1 MKKSKNKLNRQ
12 GELRSISI
20 LMLRQMETTL
30 SPIDR
35 IIYLRLLVC
44 YGGRKILISDLKAL
58 AEDVKVNWLTLKK
71 TLDVLVEKGLCERAE
86 EKVIKL
92 NKVLLPRQVG
102 YQWGGKPSDQLIVAL
117 DKAKDSDQ
125 SALELKEKKL
135 GKQSIKKMR
144 LKKTASE
151 LVASHPRHDFL
162 EVLFGLMF
170 DVKISHKQKNA
181 NELLELNYKQ
191 WLVLVNMVLSSDSN
205 GIIFDVGTYELSKWT
220 GMSRNALQRAIAD
233 LFDMGILRSKL
244 DGTLNNNLL
253 NSVAPVYCL
262 NLSASIWS
270 KKRIF
275 GHYYFLKL
283 PNEYTSVVEQAFN
296 FIQYLAA
303 FDQANKASHPC
314 DSVVKELAKV
324 SDETN
329 YQIIQS
335 KLSYEIREE
344 FNFVSKF
351 EKNFGQYIQLILPSF
366 RMGKSSLN
374 TDQSNVTRI
383 DFLLN
388 YLLQIK
394 ISNLDQAQVW
404 GNSPMPRSLLDWFD
418 RNLTKITL
426 PEVKSQL
433 TSCEENTQV
442 IQIPLKQLVEESRA
456 KILYAIS
463 QTLLRSE
470 MMLIIKDVC
479 KLVSSKVYF
488 DLVGL
493 PLQKASLCDRV
504 YFCRYGAEELKQN
517 TEQDAFHILE
527 LERISVDPVEYAL
540 KSKELDL
547 SLADQKLYGL
557 FNPKKIKA
565 NFCLNSRK

>member
-314 DSVVKELAKV
+314 DSVVNELAKV

-351 EKNFGQYIQLILPSF
+351 EKNFGQYIQLMLPSF

-470 MMLIIKDVC
+470 MMLIIKDVR

-504 YFCRYGAEELKQN
+504 YFCRYGDEELKQN
-517 TEQDAFHILE
+517 TEQDAFLMLE

-557 FNPKKIKA
+557 FNPKKNK
-565 NFCLNSRK
+565 S

>member
-1 MKKSKNKLNRQ
+1 
-12 GELRSISI
+12 
-20 LMLRQMETTL
+20 METTL

-314 DSVVKELAKV
+314 DSVVNELAKV

-351 EKNFGQYIQLILPSF
+351 EKNFGQYIQLMLPSF

-470 MMLIIKDVC
+470 MMLIIKDVR

-504 YFCRYGAEELKQN
+504 YFCRYGDEELKQN
-517 TEQDAFHILE
+517 TEQDAFLMLE

-557 FNPKKIKA
+557 FNPKKNK
-565 NFCLNSRK
+565 S